1 MRAFPIVHIVDPRD
15 RRDVLL
21 SVTLI
26 DPAHVE
32 AFVGEVAHELAALL
46 GVNREAAAPMVE
58 IDQRGSVACQVPSEF
73 VLAPSA
79 RRQMAVEVAR
89 ALRFALGAQ
98 AVAA

>member
-46 GVNREAAAPMVE
+46 QINREAAAPMVE

-73 VLAPSA
+73 VLAPAA

>member
-46 GVNREAAAPMVE
+46 GVNHEAAAPMVE
-58 IDQRGSVACQVPSEF
+58 IDQRGSVACPVPSAFE
-73 VLAPSA
+73 LAPSA

>member
-21 SVTLI
+21 SVSMI
-26 DPAHVE
+26 NPAHVE

-46 GVNREAAAPMVE
+46 GINREAAAPLVE
-58 IDQRGSVACQVPSEF
+58 IDQRGSIALPVPSEF
-73 VLAPSA
+73 ELAPQA
-79 RRQMAVEVAR
+79 RRQMAVDVAR

>member
-1 MRAFPIVHIVDPRD
+1 MRAFPIVHIQDPRD

-32 AFVGEVAHELAALL
+32 TFVGEVAHELAALL
-46 GVNREAAAPMVE
+46 GVNHEAAAPMVQ
-58 IDQRGSVACQVPSEF
+58 IDQRGSVACQVPDAFE
-73 VLAPSA
+73 LAPAA